1 MYIDIIMQKK
11 KPIHPDVPEDDDTPV
26 IVETDVDPKKY
37 ANYLTH
43 LLLFLV
49 LNVNLSVFF
58 DHLVIVDTVY
68 FMCINP
74 FIYTSVHLSL
84 HLSIYLYICPFI
96 FTSVH
101 LSLCLSIYLHTCPFI
116 FASVIYFYICP
127 FLFIYP
133 FILLYIYY
141 RATMITYHPSTVKHG
156 GVESLV
162 QPGTLGYAQE
172 GGPGI
177 EMSGTHAQHAMEVGS
192 GGIKHLPPSVSH

>member
-37 ANYLTH
+37 ANYLIH

-58 DHLVIVDTVY
+58 DHLVIVDTAY

-96 FTSVH
+96 YTSVH
-101 LSLCLSIYLHTCPFI
+101 LSLHLSIYLYICPFIYTSVHLSLHLSIYLYICLYVCPFI
-116 FASVIYFYICP
+116 FTPVHLSLHLSFIFTSVHF
-127 FLFIYP
+127 FSFI
-133 FILLYIYY
+133 
-141 RATMITYHPSTVKHG
+141 
-156 GVESLV
+156 
-162 QPGTLGYAQE
+162 
-172 GGPGI
+172 
-177 EMSGTHAQHAMEVGS
+177 
-192 GGIKHLPPSVSH
+192 HLPYYISITELQ

>member
-37 ANYLTH
+37 ANYLIH

-74 FIYTSVHLSL
+74 FIYTSVHLSIHL
-84 HLSIYLYICPFI
+84 FIYLYICPFIFMSVHLSIHLSIYLYICPFI

-101 LSLCLSIYLHTCPFI
+101 FSLHLSIFLYICPFI
-116 FASVIYFYICP
+116 FTSVHLSYYIS
-127 FLFIYP
+127 
-133 FILLYIYY
+133 
-141 RATMITYHPSTVKHG
+141 IT
-156 GVESLV
+156 EL
-162 QPGTLGYAQE
+162 Q
-172 GGPGI
+172 
-177 EMSGTHAQHAMEVGS
+177 
-192 GGIKHLPPSVSH
+192 

>member
-37 ANYLTH
+37 ANYLIH

-58 DHLVIVDTVY
+58 DHLVIVDTAY

-74 FIYTSVHLSL
+74 FIYTSVHLSIHL
-84 HLSIYLYICPFI
+84 SIYLYTSVHLSIHLSIYLYICPFI

-101 LSLCLSIYLHTCPFI
+101 LSIHLSIYL
-116 FASVIYFYICP
+116 YICP
-127 FLFIYP
+127 FVFMSVHLSSHLSIYLCICPFFFTSVHFFSFI
-133 FILLYIYY
+133 
-141 RATMITYHPSTVKHG
+141 
-156 GVESLV
+156 
-162 QPGTLGYAQE
+162 
-172 GGPGI
+172 
-177 EMSGTHAQHAMEVGS
+177 
-192 GGIKHLPPSVSH
+192 HLPYYISITELQ